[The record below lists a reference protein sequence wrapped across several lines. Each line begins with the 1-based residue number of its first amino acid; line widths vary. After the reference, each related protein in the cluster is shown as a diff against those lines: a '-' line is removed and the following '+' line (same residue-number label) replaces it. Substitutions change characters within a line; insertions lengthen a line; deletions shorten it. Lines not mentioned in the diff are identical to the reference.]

1 MVVEAYPVFD
11 ALCVNGLYPGII
23 TDPGSGTGFSAY
35 GYVLDDRASVG

>member
-23 TDPGSGTGFSAY
+23 TDPGSRPGFSAN
-35 GYVLDDRASVG
+35 GYVLDDWASVR